1 MSTPPTDPLSQ
12 QELVAWRGLLQVH
25 ARVTRALDAQMR
37 AEHGISL
44 SAYEV
49 LMFLAAAP
57 KHRLRKTPLHQSE
70 RAMAARA
77 GRPGES

>member
-1 MSTPPTDPLSQ
+1 VIYAIRAGKAVIVVAMISGLYLLITILLS
-12 QELVAWRGLLQVH
+12 LIIYRG
-25 ARVTRALDAQMR
+25 
-37 AEHGISL
+37 
-44 SAYEV
+44 
-49 LMFLAAAP
+49 AAP